1 MTLKLS
7 LSIFKLPFRHTARI
21 LDFHSQ
27 REFFM
32 VTRKVGRDAGDGR
45 FIPVE
50 KARKDKEGAVVEK
63 IKYPDKPA
71 PPKKSK

>member
-1 MTLKLS
+1 
-7 LSIFKLPFRHTARI
+7 
-21 LDFHSQ
+21 
-27 REFFM
+27 M